1 MSQQNVPRPPLQ
13 NRPTNPNMNSIPIIS
28 NVVSLAPQG
37 KYYDN
42 IIHVV
47 LILILRAIM
56 AVIVWKLDLQL
67 PVQSVPVTS
76 DVVSSNLDQVEVY
89 NIM

>member
-1 MSQQNVPRPPLQ
+1 MPQQNVPRPPLQ

-37 KYYDN
+37 KSYDN

-47 LILILRAIM
+47 LILILVAIM

-67 PVQSVPVTS
+67 PVQSVPITS
-76 DVVSSNLDQVEVY
+76 DVVSSNLDQV
-89 NIM
+89 